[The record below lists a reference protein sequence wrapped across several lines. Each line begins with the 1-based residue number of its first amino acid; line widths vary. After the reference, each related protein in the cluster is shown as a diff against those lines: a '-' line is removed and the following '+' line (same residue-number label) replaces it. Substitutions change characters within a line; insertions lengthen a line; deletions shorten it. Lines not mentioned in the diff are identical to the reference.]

1 MKHGG
6 TLVVEGAHHETAP
19 MYGYETDDLLKV
31 FGERMTVLYY
41 EDARAEQPDK
51 TWTVTGRGLN
61 RFVRLVAPKEWHGR

>member
-1 MKHGG
+1 
-6 TLVVEGAHHETAP
+6 